1 MFIYALLIIANIC
14 NQPTYLS
21 KDEKRKCGIWRDV
34 GYCISK
40 RNKGTSQ
47 N

>member
-1 MFIYALLIIANIC
+1 MFIDALLTIANIC

-21 KDEKRKCGIWRDV
+21 KDEKGQCGIWRNI
-34 GYCISK
+34 GYWISK

-47 N
+47 S